1 MAILT
6 VQLFNQ
12 YCDDYFLANQ
22 NKTNILNGAIKNRL
36 PVIITNTE
44 TALNAMLNGR
54 LYKTYPSNGNI
65 TFKGVGELS
74 AQDEQTTL
82 YSALTEA
89 VLYKI
94 QTGAF
99 VNLKNNYNGNITG
112 SNNFDTSNS
121 NVIGLRNDIR
131 DKLVMLQLYKSATFT
146 NPTVQAT
153 IQPQNQPLTVQQ
165 STQISNWLSTN
176 NFTLGGSWNFANL
189 NVDGT
194 PISQYISNQL
204 STVDKGISTVLINY
218 LPSTEIPL
226 ITSKDIQKWNNAQ
239 SVNLETIN
247 SSIASLT
254 NTVATTNKN
263 MTTFSQQM
271 ETVLSPYVNG
281 SNLLTIPLITST
293 DITKWNNPPT
303 VDLEPW
309 VRRFEDIG
317 EELETINSILTNY
330 NSNNPVPII
339 TSTDISNWNSTL
351 NVSTILSNY
360 INIPNQ
366 TQQALVPYITQA
378 DIDKWNSNSGS
389 SSGSS
394 SVSIKEQIFTLTIT
408 NTWEVQYSNGILNY
422 QGSILN
428 VSPNLPSG
436 LNISVNSVN
445 DSLNTAE
452 AYINVSVSGKTIIS
466 SQVYPYTLTY
476 SNGTQY
482 VLSDIQQIPLSS
494 VDNITF
500 SISQPIEELGSWQSN
515 LSVLTPYVGWWT
527 NTGNYTNP
535 FPLDYNNSFCIY
547 TQYSVGAS
555 SSPTAYPANNT
566 IQENMNVYLRLV
578 YIE

>member
-22 NKTNILNGAIKNRL
+22 NKNNILNGAIKNRL

-54 LYKTYPSNGNI
+54 LYKTYSSSGNI
-65 TFKGVGELS
+65 TFKGVGDLS

-112 SNNFDTSNS
+112 SNNFESSNS

-153 IQPQNQPLTVQQ
+153 IQPQNQPLTIQQ
-165 STQISNWLSTN
+165 SAQISNWLSTN

-226 ITSKDIQKWNNAQ
+226 ITSKDIAKWNNAQ
-239 SVNLETIN
+239 SVNLEPIN
-247 SSIASLT
+247 ASIASLKSTVETT
-254 NTVATTNKN
+254 NTNL
-263 MTTFSQQM
+263 TTFSQQLD
-271 ETVLSPYVNG
+271 TVLSPYVNG

-293 DITKWNNPPT
+293 DVSNWNDMSNNFIHIIPQIST
-303 VDLEPW
+303 ALA
-309 VRRFEDIG
+309 
-317 EELETINSILTNY
+317 NY
-330 NSNNPVPII
+330 NGDHGYHEIPLI
-339 TSTDISNWNSTL
+339 TSTDISNWNTTM

-378 DIDKWNSNSGS
+378 DIDKWNANSGGS
-389 SSGSS
+389 TSSGT
-394 SVSIKEQIFTLTIT
+394 SVSIKEQTFTLTIS
-408 NTWEVQYSNGILNY
+408 NTWQLQYGNGAMVY
-422 QGSILN
+422 QGSIL
-428 VSPNLPSG
+428 STTPALPSG
-436 LNISVNSVN
+436 LNISVSNVN
-445 DSLNTAE
+445 DSIGSNYP
-452 AYINVSVSGKTIIS
+452 YIVISVSGKTILNSLVI
-466 SQVYPYTLTY
+466 PYTLEYSGSTY
-476 SNGTQY
+476 CITP
-482 VLSDIQQIPLSS
+482 IQLLPLKTIDGVS
-494 VDNITF
+494 F
-500 SISQPIEELGSWQSN
+500 SISASIEYGSWQSN
-515 LSVLTPYVGWWT
+515 IQILNTWT
-527 NTGNYTNP
+527 NWDPDIGSYNQPYA
-535 FPLDYNNSFCIY
+535 LDQNNSCCLY
-547 TQYSVGAS
+547 LSYSLGTS
-555 SSPTAYPANNT
+555 DNLPSTSTT
-566 IQENMNVYLRLV
+566 ENITEGMNLYLKLV

>member
-6 VQLFNQ
+6 TELFNQ

-65 TFKGVGELS
+65 TFKGIGELS

-82 YSALTEA
+82 YSVLTEA

-112 SNNFDTSNS
+112 SNNFDSSNS

-153 IQPQNQPLTVQQ
+153 TQPQNQPLTVQQ
-165 STQISNWLSTN
+165 SAQISNWLSTN

-194 PISQYISNQL
+194 PINQYISNQL

-226 ITSKDIQKWNNAQ
+226 ITTA
-239 SVNLETIN
+239 
-247 SSIASLT
+247 
-254 NTVATTNKN
+254 
-263 MTTFSQQM
+263 
-271 ETVLSPYVNG
+271 
-281 SNLLTIPLITST
+281 

-303 VDLEPW
+303 VDLKPW
-309 VRRFEDIG
+309 LIRFESIG
-317 EELETINSILTNY
+317 EQLETINAILTNY
-330 NSNNPVPII
+330 NSNNPIPII
-339 TSTDISNWNSTL
+339 TSNDISNWNSTM

-389 SSGSS
+389 SSI
-394 SVSIKEQIFTLTIT
+394 SIKEQTFTLTIT
-408 NTWEVQYSNGILNY
+408 NTWEVQYSNGVLIYKGSMLNA
-422 QGSILN
+422 
-428 VSPNLPSG
+428 SPTLPNG

-445 DSLNTAE
+445 QSLDNSD

-466 SQVYPYTLTY
+466 SQVYPYTLAY
-476 SNGTQY
+476 SNGNQY
-482 VLSDIQQIPLSS
+482 IFSDIQQITLSS

-527 NTGNYTNP
+527 NTGNYSAP

-555 SSPTAYPANNT
+555 SSPTTYPANNN
-566 IQENMNVYLRLV
+566 IQENMNVYLKLV

>member
-112 SNNFDTSNS
+112 GNNFDTSNS

-146 NPTVQAT
+146 NPTVEAT

-226 ITSKDIQKWNNAQ
+226 ITPKDIEKWNNAQ
-239 SVNLETIN
+239 TVNLEPIN
-247 SSIASLT
+247 QSINTLT
-254 NTVATTNKN
+254 SQMNTFISYVPNALQNYAPGPGQTNG
-263 MTTFSQQM
+263 T
-271 ETVLSPYVNG
+271 
-281 SNLLTIPLITST
+281 TIPLITSVNVS
-293 DITKWNNPPT
+293 DWNDMSKAFIHIIPQIST
-303 VDLEPW
+303 ALA
-309 VRRFEDIG
+309 
-317 EELETINSILTNY
+317 NY
-330 NSNNPVPII
+330 NGENGYHEIPLI
-339 TSTDISNWNSTL
+339 TSTDISNWNSTM

-389 SSGSS
+389 TSTGS
-394 SVSIKEQIFTLTIT
+394 SVSIKEQTFTLTIT
-408 NTWEVQYSNGILNY
+408 NTWEVQYSNGVLVY
-422 QGSILN
+422 QGSTLN
-428 VSPNLPSG
+428 VSPALPNG

-445 DSLNTAE
+445 QSLNNTD

-476 SNGTQY
+476 SNGNQY
-482 VLSDIQQIPLSS
+482 IFSNIQEIPLSS
-494 VDNITF
+494 ADNITF

-527 NTGNYTNP
+527 NTGNYSAP
-535 FPLDYNNSFCIY
+535 FPLDCNNSFCIY
-547 TQYSVGAS
+547 TQYSVGGS
-555 SSPTAYPANNT
+555 SDPTTYPANNN
-566 IQENMNVYLRLV
+566 IEENMNVYLKLV

>member
-54 LYKTYPSNGNI
+54 LYKTYSSNGNT
-65 TFKGVGELS
+65 TFKGVGNLS
-74 AQDEQTTL
+74 PQDEQTTL

-146 NPTVQAT
+146 NPIVEAT
-153 IQPQNQPLTVQQ
+153 IQPQNQPLTIQQ

-204 STVDKGISTVLINY
+204 TTVDKGISTVLINY

-226 ITSKDIQKWNNAQ
+226 ITSKDI
-239 SVNLETIN
+239 
-247 SSIASLT
+247 
-254 NTVATTNKN
+254 
-263 MTTFSQQM
+263 
-271 ETVLSPYVNG
+271 
-281 SNLLTIPLITST
+281 
-293 DITKWNNPPT
+293 TKWNNPPT

-317 EELETINSILTNY
+317 GELETINSILENY
-330 NSNNPVPII
+330 NSNNPIPPI
-339 TSTDISNWNSTL
+339 TSIDISNWNANL
-351 NVSTILSNY
+351 NCSTILNNY
-360 INIPNQ
+360 INVPNQ
-366 TQQALVPYITQA
+366 TSQAQVPLITQA

-389 SSGSS
+389 TSAGS
-394 SVSIKEQIFTLTIT
+394 SVSIKEQTFTLTIT
-408 NTWEVQYSNGILNY
+408 NTWQIQYGNGAMSY
-422 QGSILN
+422 QGSTLN
-428 VSPNLPSG
+428 VSPTLPSS
-436 LNISVNSVN
+436 LNISVSNVNNSIG
-445 DSLNTAE
+445 SGTP
-452 AYINVSVSGKTIIS
+452 YISISVSGKTILNSLVIPYSLSLNNGDQYMIS
-466 SQVYPYTLTY
+466 
-476 SNGTQY
+476 
-482 VLSDIQQIPLSS
+482 
-494 VDNITF
+494 
-500 SISQPIEELGSWQSN
+500 PIENMSLNVIDNVSYSVSASIEYGSWQNELEVFNVWYYWGVFTGS
-515 LSVLTPYVGWWT
+515 T
-527 NTGNYTNP
+527 NGP
-535 FPLDYNNSFCIY
+535 QPLDQNNSFCLFLNY
-547 TQYSVGAS
+547 TLGTSGTLPSTSETQ
-555 SSPTAYPANNT
+555 T
-566 IQENMNVYLRLV
+566 ISEPMNLYLKLV

>member
-54 LYKTYPSNGNI
+54 LYKTYSSNGNI

-121 NVIGLRNDIR
+121 NVVGLRNDIR
-131 DKLVMLQLYKSATFT
+131 DKLVMLQLYKTATFT

-194 PISQYISNQL
+194 PINQYISNQL
-204 STVDKGISTVLINY
+204 STADKGISTVLINY

-226 ITSKDIQKWNNAQ
+226 ITSKDISKWNNAQ
-239 SVNLETIN
+239 SVNLEPIN
-247 SSIASLT
+247 ASIASLKS
-254 NTVATTNKN
+254 TVETTNN
-263 MTTFSQQM
+263 NLNTFSQQM
-271 ETVLSPYVNG
+271 STVLSPYVDGSKVLTIPLITSIDVSNWNDMSKDFIKIIPQIAVALANYNG
-281 SNLLTIPLITST
+281 DHGYHEIPLITST
-293 DITKWNNPPT
+293 DI
-303 VDLEPW
+303 D
-309 VRRFEDIG
+309 
-317 EELETINSILTNY
+317 
-330 NSNNPVPII
+330 
-339 TSTDISNWNSTL
+339 NWNTTM

-378 DIDKWNSNSGS
+378 DIDKWNANSGS
-389 SSGSS
+389 TSTGSS
-394 SVSIKEQIFTLTIT
+394 INIKEQTFTLTIS
-408 NTWEVQYSNGILNY
+408 NTWQLQYGNGAMVY
-422 QGSILN
+422 QGSTL
-428 VSPNLPSG
+428 STTPALPSG
-436 LNISVNSVN
+436 LNINVSNVNNSIGSN
-445 DSLNTAE
+445 YP
-452 AYINVSVSGKTIIS
+452 YIVISVSGKTILNSLLI
-466 SQVYPYTLTY
+466 PYTLEYSGSTY
-476 SNGTQY
+476 SITP
-482 VLSDIQQIPLSS
+482 IQLLPLKTIDS
-494 VDNITF
+494 VSY
-500 SISQPIEELGSWQSN
+500 SIAASIEYGSWQNN
-515 LSVLTPYVGWWT
+515 LQIYNTWTNWNPYVGSY
-527 NTGNYTNP
+527 NVP
-535 FPLDYNNSFCIY
+535 HPLDQNNSCCLY
-547 TQYSVGAS
+547 LSYSLQ
-555 SSPTAYPANNT
+555 TADTLPST
-566 IQENMNVYLRLV
+566 TTTENITEGMNLYLKLV

>member
-89 VLYKI
+89 ALYKI

>member
-6 VQLFNQ
+6 IQLFNQ

-65 TFKGVGELS
+65 TFKGVGQLS

-131 DKLVMLQLYKSATFT
+131 DKLVMLQLYKSATFN
-146 NPTVQAT
+146 NPTVEAT
-153 IQPQNQPLTVQQ
+153 IQSQQNQTLTVQQ

-194 PISQYISNQL
+194 PINQYISNQL
-204 STVDKGISTVLINY
+204 SSVDKGMSTVLINY

-226 ITSKDIQKWNNAQ
+226 ITSKDIAKWNNTQ
-239 SVNLETIN
+239 TVNLDPINQSINTLTSQMNTFISYVPDALQNYAPGPGQTSGTI
-247 SSIASLT
+247 
-254 NTVATTNKN
+254 
-263 MTTFSQQM
+263 
-271 ETVLSPYVNG
+271 
-281 SNLLTIPLITST
+281 IPLITSI
-293 DITKWNNPPT
+293 DVSNWNDMSKDFIKIIPQIAIA
-303 VDLEPW
+303 LA
-309 VRRFEDIG
+309 
-317 EELETINSILTNY
+317 NY
-330 NSNNPVPII
+330 NGEHGYHEIPLI
-339 TSTDISNWNSTL
+339 TSTDISNWNTTM

-389 SSGSS
+389 TSTGS
-394 SVSIKEQIFTLTIT
+394 SVSIKEQTFTLTIS
-408 NTWEVQYSNGILNY
+408 NTWQVQYGNGALAY
-422 QGSILN
+422 QGSTLSVSPALPNGLSIN
-428 VSPNLPSG
+428 VSNVNNSIGSG
-436 LNISVNSVN
+436 
-445 DSLNTAE
+445 E
-452 AYINVSVSGKTIIS
+452 PYIVISVSGKTILNSLVI
-466 SQVYPYTLTY
+466 PYTLPANNNSY
-476 SNGTQY
+476 M
-482 VLSDIQQIPLSS
+482 ISS
-494 VDNITF
+494 IESTNLKVIDNISY
-500 SISQPIEELGSWQSN
+500 SITASIEYGSWQSN
-515 LSVLTPYVGWWT
+515 LGVFNVWAYWGVYQGAT
-527 NTGNYTNP
+527 NTP
-535 FPLDYNNSFCIY
+535 QPLDENNSFCLYLNY
-547 TQYSVGAS
+547 TVGTS
-555 SSPTAYPANNT
+555 GTLPNT
-566 IQENMNVYLRLV
+566 SETQNINENMLLSLKLT

>member
-44 TALNAMLNGR
+44 TALNAMVNGR

-65 TFKGVGELS
+65 TFKGVGNLS
-74 AQDEQTTL
+74 PQDEQTTL

-112 SNNFDTSNS
+112 SNNFDTANS

-131 DKLVMLQLYKSATFT
+131 DKLVMLQLYKSATFS
-146 NPTVQAT
+146 NPTVEAT

-165 STQISNWLSTN
+165 SAQISNWLSTN

-226 ITSKDIQKWNNAQ
+226 ITS
-239 SVNLETIN
+239 
-247 SSIASLT
+247 
-254 NTVATTNKN
+254 
-263 MTTFSQQM
+263 
-271 ETVLSPYVNG
+271 
-281 SNLLTIPLITST
+281 T

-330 NSNNPVPII
+330 NSNNVIPPI
-339 TSTDISNWNSTL
+339 TSTDISNWNQNL
-351 NVSTILSNY
+351 NCSTILNNY
-360 INIPNQ
+360 INVPNQ
-366 TQQALVPYITQA
+366 TSQAQVPLITQA

-389 SSGSS
+389 TSTGS
-394 SVSIKEQIFTLTIT
+394 SVSIKEQTFTLTIT
-408 NTWEVQYSNGILNY
+408 NTWEVQYGNGAMLY
-422 QGSILN
+422 QGSTL
-428 VSPNLPSG
+428 STTPTLPNG
-436 LNISVNSVN
+436 LNISVSNVN
-445 DSLNTAE
+445 DSIGSNYP
-452 AYINVSVSGKTIIS
+452 YIVISVSGKTILNSLVI
-466 SQVYPYTLTY
+466 PYTLQYSGSTY
-476 SNGTQY
+476 SITP
-482 VLSDIQQIPLSS
+482 IQLLPLKTIDGVS
-494 VDNITF
+494 F
-500 SISQPIEELGSWQSN
+500 SITASMEYGSWQDN
-515 LSVLTPYVGWWT
+515 LQTFNTWT
-527 NTGNYTNP
+527 YWNPQVGNYNAP
-535 FPLDYNNSFCIY
+535 HPLDQTNSCCLY
-547 TQYSVGAS
+547 LDYSFGTS
-555 SSPTAYPANNT
+555 DSLPSTST
-566 IQENMNVYLRLV
+566 TENITEAMNLYLKLV